1 MEGWVQRGEDGLQ
14 AWPRGWRCRETS
26 SLSQNN
32 RNMPNNNSKV
42 ALFTW
47 DFFLAALLT
56 LATPASSGLLEVFGK
71 LMEILISQK
80 VLINVHALCSND
92 QVQHKLAS
100 IRIWCDMCYDTWVGY
115 DSILRYCVQGDIL
128 FLRPVFFVHTPAVCA
143 YFLFQLFRWS
153 GRDKWNEDR

>member
-1 MEGWVQRGEDGLQ
+1 
-14 AWPRGWRCRETS
+14 
-26 SLSQNN
+26 
-32 RNMPNNNSKV
+32 MPNNNSKV

-56 LATPASSGLLEVFGK
+56 LATPASLGLLEVFGK

-100 IRIWCDMCYDTWVGY
+100 IRI
-115 DSILRYCVQGDIL
+115 
-128 FLRPVFFVHTPAVCA
+128 
-143 YFLFQLFRWS
+143 
-153 GRDKWNEDR
+153 